1 MLSTCW
7 ENSAYTSCMAFWEF
21 SSGKDIDFK
30 HFMFEK
36 IQNSYLFFSWW
47 KGKINYKDSWNAF
60 QSGSHF
66 TAVLCL
72 SVRLKLNFLYT
83 FYSHGNSDGVSL
95 WIQLESLTLWGM
107 ELGKMRK
114 QTAGIPCSATE
125 RLLTAGNAVS
135 SLGSEV
141 VRPGSSYCQ
150 DWNAHAFQIMF
161 STLKSCKSPTLS

>member
-7 ENSAYTSCMAFWEF
+7 EDSAYTSCMAFWEF
-21 SSGKDIDFK
+21 SSRIDIDFK

-72 SVRLKLNFLYT
+72 SVLLKLNFLYT
-83 FYSHGNSDGVSL
+83 FYSHRTGDGVSL
-95 WIQLESLTLWGM
+95 CIQLESLTLWGM
-107 ELGKMRK
+107 GLGLGKMRK
-114 QTAGIPCSATE
+114 QTRWDSLFCHWEASNCWE
-125 RLLTAGNAVS
+125 CRFF

-150 DWNAHAFQIMF
+150 DWNAH
-161 STLKSCKSPTLS
+161 TL